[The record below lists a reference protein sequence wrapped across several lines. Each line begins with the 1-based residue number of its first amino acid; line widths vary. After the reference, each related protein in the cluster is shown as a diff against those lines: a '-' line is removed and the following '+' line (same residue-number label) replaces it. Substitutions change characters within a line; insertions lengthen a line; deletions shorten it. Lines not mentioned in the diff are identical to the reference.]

1 MYNETYLT
9 DLSRFDTFYDRFKDE
24 GRSLLGNMQ
33 ALETYPP
40 FHETPLLGNP
50 EQDYQHA
57 VQYMQNRPGHR
68 KIGTLSQSE
77 WEVTC
82 EYKSAKTNIRQS

>member
-1 MYNETYLT
+1 MLKFIR
-9 DLSRFDTFYDRFKDE
+9 SRFDTFYEHFLDE

-40 FHETPLLGNP
+40 YHDTPLLGNP

-57 VQYMQNRPGHR
+57 TQYMQNLPDHR

-77 WEVTC
+77 WEATC
-82 EYKSAKTNIRQS
+82 EYQNPNSN